1 MTCSFN
7 LSADCLSLS
16 QPRPEEPDCLPVK
29 TLLYFLRNCQLAF
42 LTAQVGL
49 GITPLLDVAD
59 VARGSPDRLSILT
72 YVSQFY
78 HTFQADSPDSGI
90 SSPSEEQ
97 DRTRLVMRERE
108 EEMVDVDI

>member
-1 MTCSFN
+1 MFIQFVR
-7 LSADCLSLS
+7 CLTLS

-29 TLLYFLRNCQLAF
+29 TLLYVLRNCQLAF
-42 LTAQVGL
+42 LTAEVGL

-59 VARGSPDRLSILT
+59 VARGCPDRLSILT

-78 HTFQADSPDSGI
+78 HTFQAGSTDSGI

-108 EEMVDVDI
+108 EEMVDVDV